1 MSVQQQSFSWLFSSS
16 PLLGA
21 TNISPD
27 GSQFTA
33 VLQEDFR
40 LPVNAGNVTI
50 EVNTATIWYNT
61 FNITEKNNQFQFRRS
76 GGPGILTILIPPG
89 LYSFDVLNNQIQTQL
104 NVIGVTNY
112 RLVASQPN
120 QRVYESFTVQA
131 NGIVETFW
139 PEGTFYELVGF
150 NLNRTTV
157 FPNTVAAA
165 YIGDR
170 TARFNTTDYYLLHSS
185 LVSRG
190 IRTNGTF
197 LQTIA
202 QVPINQPPG
211 SELYYNPMNPVK
223 TSAREL
229 EGAVVSQ
236 VTCLLTDS
244 QNQPVNTQGE
254 AYTVG
259 VVIRW
264 EIPLY

>member
-1 MSVQQQSFSWLFSSS
+1 M
-16 PLLGA
+16 
-21 TNISPD
+21 
-27 GSQFTA
+27 
-33 VLQEDFR
+33 LQEDFR
-40 LPVNAGNVTI
+40 LPANAGNVTV
-50 EVNTATIWYNT
+50 EVNTATVWYNT
-61 FNITEKNNQFQFRRS
+61 YNITSKNNEFQCLRV
-76 GGPGILTILIPPG
+76 GGPAYVLLIPPG
-89 LYSFDVLNNQIQTQL
+89 LYSFDALNTELQSQL
-104 NVIGVTNY
+104 NVIGIQNY
-112 RLVASQPN
+112 RLVANQPN
-120 QRVYESFTVQA
+120 QRVYESFTVQP
-131 NGIVETFW
+131 NGLIQTFW
-139 PEGTFYELVGF
+139 GPGTFYELLGF
-150 NLNRTTV
+150 DLGRATIY
-157 FPNTVAAA
+157 PNVAPAA

-170 TARFNTTDYYLLHSS
+170 TARFNTVDYYLIHSS

-202 QVPINQPPG
+202 QVPITQPPG

-244 QNQPVNTQGE
+244 NNNPVNTQGE
-254 AYTVG
+254 AFTVG

>member
-33 VLQEDFR
+33 TLQEDFR
-40 LPVNAGNVTI
+40 LPANAGNVTV
-50 EVNTATIWYNT
+50 EVNSASIWYNT
-61 FNITEKNNQFQFRRS
+61 FNLTEKNNQFQFQRVF
-76 GGPGILTILIPPG
+76 PAIVQTIFIPPG
-89 LYSFDVLNNQIQTQL
+89 LYSFDALNNELLAQL
-104 NVIGVTNY
+104 TAGGISNY
-112 RLVASQPN
+112 RLVANQPK
-120 QRVYESFTVQA
+120 QRVYESFTPFP
-131 NGIVETFW
+131 NGIVQTFW
-139 PEGTFYELVGF
+139 PEGTFYDLLGF
-150 NLNRTTV
+150 NVNR
-157 FPNTVAAA
+157 NTVYPNSGPQA

-170 TARFNTTDYYLLHSS
+170 TARFNQVDYYLIHSS

-202 QVPINQPPG
+202 QVPITQPPG

-244 QNQPVNTQGE
+244 NNNPVNTQGE
-254 AYTVG
+254 AFTVG